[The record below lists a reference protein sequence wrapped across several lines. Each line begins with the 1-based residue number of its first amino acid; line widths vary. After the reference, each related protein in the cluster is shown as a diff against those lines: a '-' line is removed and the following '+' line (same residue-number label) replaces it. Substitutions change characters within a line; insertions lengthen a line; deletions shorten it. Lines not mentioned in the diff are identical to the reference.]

1 MASMYCLSK
10 VRISTIVT
18 VSLTISLKYSNPK
31 MQLKGRQLTKTKA
44 NADLCANQRPH
55 GELQEM
61 NSECV
66 VNSL

>member
-1 MASMYCLSK
+1 
-10 VRISTIVT
+10 
-18 VSLTISLKYSNPK
+18 